1 MGLEVIY
8 WVVEDT
14 QYIDRRVSSKTKYI
28 QQQHTC
34 SALCVCWCV
43 PVLPTPSQKR
53 FALTPK
59 ARTIYTKICTMV
71 ALVYNILSTKQESI
85 NIEQSLVLKIGIAA
99 ATTFICGALLFFSMI
114 EEGKAEH
121 FFSTETIAQYEERIV
136 KEVLA
141 MDTSKEY
148 ELKINGIQVNKDIYV
163 AFQITIR
170 YAGYLPE
177 DLLTKW
183 VEDNTQ
189 RWNEVRPAY
198 WEDFEWRERAIQV
211 IKLKKVRYVE
221 PEGGVGGNAFGKA
234 RSWMVEV
241 GIGSGEGS
249 KILPKEAVEEKVKG
263 STGSFKMAIAK
274 GGKALARIVQDAE
287 TRQHHHQR
295 PQRTETR
302 IERMARLDMLSGLRK
317 PATGNS
323 SGSDRQINNNENQV
337 GTANCQFLSLL
348 SLSLSLLYFC

>member
-1 MGLEVIY
+1 MI
-8 WVVEDT
+8 
-14 QYIDRRVSSKTKYI
+14 
-28 QQQHTC
+28 
-34 SALCVCWCV
+34 
-43 PVLPTPSQKR
+43 
-53 FALTPK
+53 
-59 ARTIYTKICTMV
+59 

-85 NIEQSLVLKIGIAA
+85 NIEQSLVLKIGIVAA
-99 ATTFICGALLFFSMI
+99 AMFICGALLFFSMM

-183 VEDNTQ
+183 VEDSTE
-189 RWNEVRPAY
+189 RWNEERPAH
-198 WEDFEWRERAIQV
+198 WEDFEWQERAIQV

-234 RSWMVEV
+234 RSWMVET
-241 GIGSGEGS
+241 GIGSG
-249 KILPKEAVEEKVKG
+249 I
-263 STGSFKMAIAK
+263 
-274 GGKALARIVQDAE
+274 KA
-287 TRQHHHQR
+287 QR
-295 PQRTETR
+295 SCQK
-302 IERMARLDMLSGLRK
+302 RLWR
-317 PATGNS
+317 
-323 SGSDRQINNNENQV
+323 RR
-337 GTANCQFLSLL
+337 
-348 SLSLSLLYFC
+348 